1 MLKYQ
6 TNLHKTMEAEDRH
19 LIVTYCR
26 FGGDNVSNV
35 SSDDYLKIFPQHVL
49 NRVNKAKETFVRL
62 AESHADDEFMKV
74 LLFGQQA
81 VVGLRNYAASLGLPE
96 ERIELDANC
105 KDITE
110 MVKKVWNRIRT
121 KPNPPRVYFM
131 LSTWQWVF
139 IEQLLALKDE
149 RFKFYFEGAFDG
161 RASEEVELDKKLE
174 KVAKI
179 ALKTS
184 KIGSMLDK
192 VGGSVS
198 SNLKG

>member
-1 MLKYQ
+1 
-6 TNLHKTMEAEDRH
+6 MEVEDRH

-26 FGGDNVSNV
+26 FSGDNVSNV
-35 SSDDYLKIFPQHVL
+35 SSDDYLRIFPQHVL
-49 NRVNKAKETFVRL
+49 NRIIKAKETFVRL

-74 LLFGQQA
+74 MLFGQQA
-81 VVGLRNYAASLGLPE
+81 VVGLRNYATSLGLPE

-105 KDITE
+105 KDIAE

-139 IEQLLALKDE
+139 IEPLLTLKDE

-161 RASEEVELDKKLE
+161 RTSEEIELDKKFE

-179 ALKTS
+179 ALKES

>member
-1 MLKYQ
+1 
-6 TNLHKTMEAEDRH
+6 MEAEDRH

-26 FGGDNVSNV
+26 FGGDNVSNA
-35 SSDDYLKIFPQHVL
+35 SSDDFSKIFPQHVL
-49 NRVNKAKETFVRL
+49 NRISKAKETFARL
-62 AESHADDEFMKV
+62 VDSHADDEFMKV

-81 VVGLRNYAASLGLPE
+81 AVGLRKYAVSLGLPE
-96 ERIELDANC
+96 EMIELDANC
-105 KDITE
+105 KDIAE

-121 KPNPPRVYFM
+121 NANPPRVYFI
-131 LSTWQWVF
+131 LSNWQWVF
-139 IEQLLALKDE
+139 IEPLLVLKDE

-161 RASEEVELDKKLE
+161 RTTDEIEADKKLE

-179 ALKTS
+179 AIKEN

>member
-1 MLKYQ
+1 
-6 TNLHKTMEAEDRH
+6 MEAEDRH

-26 FGGDNVSNV
+26 FGGDNVSNA
-35 SSDDYLKIFPQHVL
+35 SSDDFSKIFPQHVL
-49 NRVNKAKETFVRL
+49 NRISKAKETFARL
-62 AESHADDEFMKV
+62 VDSHADDEFMKV

-81 VVGLRNYAASLGLPE
+81 AVGLRKYAVSLGLPE
-96 ERIELDANC
+96 EMIELDANC
-105 KDITE
+105 KDIAE

-121 KPNPPRVYFM
+121 NANPPRVYFI
-131 LSTWQWVF
+131 LSNWQWVF
-139 IEQLLALKDE
+139 IEPLLVLKDE

-161 RASEEVELDKKLE
+161 RTTDEIEVDKKLE

-179 ALKTS
+179 AIKEN

>member
-1 MLKYQ
+1 
-6 TNLHKTMEAEDRH
+6 MEAEDRH

-35 SSDDYLKIFPQHVL
+35 SSDDFSKVFPSHVL
-49 NRVNKAKETFVRL
+49 NRISKAKETFARL
-62 AESHADDEFMKV
+62 VDSHADDEFMKV

-81 VVGLRNYAASLGLPE
+81 AVGLRNYAVSLGLPE

-105 KDITE
+105 KDIAE

-121 KPNPPRVYFM
+121 NANPPRVYFI
-131 LSTWQWVF
+131 LSNWQWVF
-139 IEQLLALKDE
+139 IEPLLALKDE

-161 RASEEVELDKKLE
+161 RTTDEIEADKKLE

-179 ALKTS
+179 AIKES

>member
-1 MLKYQ
+1 M
-6 TNLHKTMEAEDRH
+6 EDRH

-26 FGGDNVSNV
+26 FNGDSIANA
-35 SSDDYLKIFPQHVL
+35 SSDDYSKIFPQHVL
-49 NRVNKAKETFVRL
+49 NRIDKAKETFVRL
-62 AESHADDEFMKV
+62 SESHADDDFMKI

-81 VVGLRNYAASLGLPE
+81 AVGLRNYAVSLGLPE

-105 KDITE
+105 KDIAE

-121 KPNPPRVYFM
+121 NANPPRVYFM
-131 LSTWQWVF
+131 LSNWQWVF
-139 IEQLLALKDE
+139 IEQLLNLKDE

-161 RASEEVELDKKLE
+161 RTSDEIEADKKSE
-174 KVAKI
+174 KIAKI
-179 ALKTS
+179 TLKQS
-184 KIGSMLDK
+184 KIGSMLDQ